1 MIYLKNSQR
10 SVPVNT
16 DALQRDAE
24 RLLSYLKLSAY
35 DLSIWITTDQ
45 TIRRFNK
52 QFRGK
57 DKATDIL
64 SFGGLEYANS
74 DELFDDGL
82 SLGDLIIAASFVA
95 RMLPELDC
103 TLDERMRVLLI
114 HGVVHL
120 LGYDHETDAEWA
132 EMQVK
137 EQELLRILKNEIN

>member
-24 RLLSYLKLSAY
+24 RLLLYLKLSAY

>member
-103 TLDERMRVLLI
+103 TLDERMRVLLV

-132 EMQVK
+132 DMQLK
-137 EQELLRILKNEIN
+137 EQELLRVLENEIN

>member
-74 DELFDDGL
+74 DELFDDG
-82 SLGDLIIAASFVA
+82 
-95 RMLPELDC
+95 
-103 TLDERMRVLLI
+103 
-114 HGVVHL
+114 
-120 LGYDHETDAEWA
+120 
-132 EMQVK
+132 
-137 EQELLRILKNEIN
+137 